1 MNLGNNIDSVPKVK
15 LCIVTH
21 SYPRFEGDWGSNFI
35 KSLARAYARND
46 VDVTVFVPYAVQFNG
61 KLIDSDGV
69 KIVNYKYMPFTSLHT
84 IGYGHSM
91 KSDFNFNLQDLFL
104 MPFLFLMGVIKLSAL
119 LRKEEFDVMQAH
131 WAVPNTLIAVFGRFF
146 ARSPAK
152 LFTSFPGS
160 DVTVITKLGWIGKIF
175 AKIIN
180 RSDYLSCNSSD
191 LREDLVKAGIDKN
204 RIDFVIYG
212 VDNKRIFFSEEERAR
227 LRRIWGVSE
236 DDIVLLLIGRFVPKK
251 GFGTAFK
258 SLKYLTECKK
268 KVRMVVVGDGPQKN
282 EYLDI
287 LREEGT
293 ESYVNFVGEIPTG
306 DLSKYYSACDIFLMP
321 SQRLPSDGLNVVVP
335 EAMACG
341 RAIVAS
347 NVGGNDLVVFHGVN
361 GYLHDENNPKQLA
374 EFVIKLIEHPELA
387 REMGQHSL
395 KLVKERFNWDAI
407 ARYYLERYHDTL
419 SENRE
424 SQI

>member
-1 MNLGNNIDSVPKVK
+1 
-15 LCIVTH
+15 
-21 SYPRFEGDWGSNFI
+21 
-35 KSLARAYARND
+35 